1 MCSEGHVASVVIA
14 AGFLGVLA
22 WRSTQSREESGPG
35 LQLTHRAKLQHIQQK
50 RAELTHTHTRTR
62 TRTRTRTHTVTQL
75 STVSFRRM
83 YLLAILGL
91 CPEWIR
97 PGCVYTQGEPL
108 IGVTSEFLKC
118 SC

>member
-50 RAELTHTHTRTR
+50 RAELTHTHAHPPRR
-62 TRTRTRTHTVTQL
+62 QHARTHTHTHTHTHKHTCTHTLTQRHRDAH
-75 STVSFRRM
+75 THTHTH
-83 YLLAILGL
+83 AH
-91 CPEWIR
+91 
-97 PGCVYTQGEPL
+97 THAN
-108 IGVTSEFLKC
+108 TH
-118 SC
+118 